1 MEPHTQEE
9 LHAFHKWYS
18 GVHGY
23 LSLLVCLF
31 GIPMNLI
38 NITVLTRPHMR
49 TPINCI
55 LTWLAVFDLCTMA
68 SYLPFALHFYCIH
81 SPWELSVAKNSK
93 SWMQFMIFHINFSA
107 TTHTVS
113 IWLGVTMAIFRY
125 KHLFSPAKGH
135 LTRMRRLVRARLS
148 VLIVTLLAVVGL
160 VPNYLTN
167 RLYPIEVGRNLTV
180 WVMDDHLATSF
191 TQPIVLVN
199 LWLYSILAKLFPC
212 VLMVIYGSLL
222 LTTLQASLRHKLK
235 QRSANPSSSA
245 SSSTTTATS
254 SSSSSSS
261 SGRRHDTDTSRT
273 TRMLL
278 VVIVLFVVTEL
289 PQAILIVLSVN
300 MKDFFWQVYMPLGDL
315 MDMLALINN
324 GVNFVL
330 YCSMSR
336 DFRNTVVSLI
346 RTGRNPVKYRGV
358 HRGYLLSS
366 VGTGP
371 MMGGSSGARS
381 PGGGNNFHLSINGLS
396 AFQYS
401 SQSEISHQSAL
412 MVKMSRG
419 SSVET
424 ICVKA

>member
-1 MEPHTQEE
+1 MENPLHTQQ
-9 LHAFHKWYS
+9 LHSFHKWYS

-55 LTWLAVFDLCTMA
+55 LTWLAVFDLFTIS

-81 SPWELSVAKNSK
+81 SPWELSLGKNSK
-93 SWMQFMIFHINFSA
+93 RWMQFMIFHINFSA

-113 IWLGVTMAIFRY
+113 VWLGVTLAIFRY
-125 KHLFSPAKGH
+125 KYLFSPAKGH
-135 LTRMRRLVRARLS
+135 LTRMRRLVRARMS

-167 RLYPIEVGRNLTV
+167 NLYPIDVGRNLTL
-180 WVMDDHLATSF
+180 WVMEDLHLATPHA
-191 TQPIVLVN
+191 QPIVLVN

-222 LTTLQASLRHKLK
+222 LTTLRASLRNKLK
-235 QRSANPSSSA
+235 IRPSSKSSSSA
-245 SSSTTTATS
+245 AS
-254 SSSSSSS
+254 
-261 SGRRHDTDTSRT
+261 RHGSDTSRT

-289 PQAILIVLSVN
+289 PQAGLIILSVN
-300 MKDFFWQVYMPLGDL
+300 VKDFFYQVYMPLGDL
-315 MDMLALINN
+315 LDMLALINN

-346 RTGRNPVKYRGV
+346 RTGRDPVKYRGIR
-358 HRGYLLSS
+358 HR
-366 VGTGP
+366 P
-371 MMGGSSGARS
+371 IS
-381 PGGGNNFHLSINGLS
+381 PGGGTTSASRSTGVGNNHNLHLAINNLS
-396 AFQYS
+396 VMQYS
-401 SQSEISHQSAL
+401 ADSELSPSGL
-412 MVKMSRG
+412 MVKLSG
-419 SSVET
+419 SSSVET
-424 ICVKA
+424 LCVRSC